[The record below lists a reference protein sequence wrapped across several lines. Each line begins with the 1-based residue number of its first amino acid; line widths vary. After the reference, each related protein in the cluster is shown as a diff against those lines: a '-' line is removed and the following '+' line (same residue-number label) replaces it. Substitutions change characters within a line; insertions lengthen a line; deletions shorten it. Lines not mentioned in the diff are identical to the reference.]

1 MKKIV
6 VTAENLIQQ
15 LLALDPKECIS
26 MEAAMKFKWLQ
37 DDEMKK
43 KVQKLMDEE
52 TKNLSIYL
60 YFNTFFTMII

>member
-15 LLALDPKECIS
+15 LLALDPRECTT